1 MLSVTNAMCSAS
13 SMKGETRNRAH
24 LFKSSIDY
32 KERKEKENSV
42 SFQAPMATYL
52 HSLAYIPSPCFF
64 RKDLQIYPIHFCR
77 PLQPSI
83 RLRGFKPLYGSWSG
97 SQEFQSLWIS
107 VPHRSFWQ
115 LNKDERS
122 ESLESACTVRLGSA
136 CLSTSQ
142 SHIIVKPR
150 D

>member
-1 MLSVTNAMCSAS
+1 MAKDTPLRSHQWNTALTVSADDGFWKLSPCAQMLSVTNAMCSAS

-32 KERKEKENSV
+32 KERKEKEDSV
-42 SFQAPMATYL
+42 SFQAPMATDL

-77 PLQPSI
+77 PLQPSV
-83 RLRGFKPLYGSWSG
+83 RPWGFKPLYGSWSG

-107 VPHRSFWQ
+107 VPCRSF
-115 LNKDERS
+115 
-122 ESLESACTVRLGSA
+122 
-136 CLSTSQ
+136 
-142 SHIIVKPR
+142 
-150 D
+150 